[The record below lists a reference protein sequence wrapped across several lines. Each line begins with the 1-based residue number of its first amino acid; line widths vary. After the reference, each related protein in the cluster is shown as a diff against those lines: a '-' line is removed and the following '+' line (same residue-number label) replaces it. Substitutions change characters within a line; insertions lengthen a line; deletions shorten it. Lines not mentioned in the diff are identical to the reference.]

1 MITIIGTGHVFDI
14 SQGILSVFD
23 EKQPDIICVELDK
36 QRYNALVM
44 RRNNPEAF
52 QKARKNTPFIY
63 RLLARFQ
70 DSMAKEYGVEAGDEM
85 MTAINY
91 AQSRQLPVAFIDLN
105 ARYMFARMLKSMSFS
120 EKIKLMISGF
130 SGFFISKKRV
140 EKELKKHESNF
151 DKYIG
156 EIGDKFP
163 TIKRVLIDER
173 NEYMVNQLVR
183 ADEEYDKI
191 VAVMGDG
198 HIPGISEILKL
209 KDLEFQTVR
218 LSDLR
223 KEANVEHDNVTG
235 SFSFEYRQL

>member
-1 MITIIGTGHVFDI
+1 MITIIGTGHVFDL
-14 SQGILSVFD
+14 SQSILNVFD
-23 EKQPDIICVELDK
+23 EKQPDIVCIELDK
-36 QRYNALVM
+36 KRYNALVM
-44 RRNNPEAF
+44 RKNNPEAF
-52 QKARKNTPFIY
+52 QEARKNTPFIY

-105 ARYMFARMLKSMSFS
+105 AQFMFARMLKSMGFS
-120 EKIKLMISGF
+120 EKIKLLISGF

-151 DKYIG
+151 DKYIEEVG
-156 EIGDKFP
+156 EKFP

-173 NEYMVNQLVR
+173 NEYMVNQLVK

-198 HIPGISEILKL
+198 HIPGISGLLKSKKIDFESVRL
-209 KDLEFQTVR
+209 KDLRQ
-218 LSDLR
+218 SGSSNPSSSS
-223 KEANVEHDNVTG
+223 A
-235 SFSFEYRQL
+235 SFSLEYKQP